1 MATAEESVR
10 ISAVM
15 FSAGSL
21 LERCDG
27 AAVSPHSVP
36 DKHDKIEVLLGYF
49 VESCRKNQ
57 LLCRQLHV
65 LDSLLSVLETM
76 DPQNLDPDPQD
87 FRAGEKEMHGVWKG
101 LKRQFQEERQQNEA
115 LIAVALEK
123 GRRLQEARGA
133 LEELLHKL
141 ELKKAKFEENQQSQ
155 MAKQQQDKD
164 RAQCFLQRREELEA
178 ALEQGRRNLQR
189 CDENILQL
197 KQEVQD
203 MQKQF
208 GQGTR
213 ELDRT
218 LELFRELQ
226 GVGILSLSEEGITVQ
241 LRAASHTE
249 PLHVSL
255 HWRGDETLHVQMS
268 SAGAGLCEA
277 MLLREPLGDV
287 KSVILEAL
295 HCYSSQASLLSDIQG
310 LQGRFAIDWHA
321 ADRRLL
327 FLKSASVVC
336 TLAVEEGFPSR
347 GQVQLVSVQ
356 GKAQPVH
363 AASLR
368 PPQPNPSLLDWLE
381 FLDSSP
387 DV

>member
-1 MATAEESVR
+1 
-10 ISAVM
+10 M

-141 ELKKAKFEENQQSQ
+141 ELK
-155 MAKQQQDKD
+155 D
-164 RAQCFLQRREELEA
+164 RAQCFLQRREELVA

-203 MQKQF
+203 MQKQ
-208 GQGTR
+208 
-213 ELDRT
+213 T

-287 KSVILEAL
+287 KSMILEAL

-368 PPQPNPSLLDWLE
+368 DEGFRKTL
-381 FLDSSP
+381 
-387 DV
+387 